1 MRCVRAR
8 PSLAVRW
15 RHTNRDRP
23 CEVCSCPYL
32 FQWRSQREPWMREAW
47 GAPSPD
53 KPLKYSERRWGRERG
68 RSIPFSEVTNEAPD
82 FRLGGQSGLSASVAR
97 TAALDPQRSSGR
109 IRGTGFMEYRRVP
122 TGLLRLDVEGLD
134 HLAPFFSFVSD
145 ELAEIG
151 GRANERR
158 AT

>member
-32 FQWRSQREPWMREAW
+32 FQWRSLREPWMREAW

-53 KPLKYSERRWGRERG
+53 KPPKQSESRWGRERG
-68 RSIPFSEVTNEAPD
+68 RSIPFSEVTSEASD

-97 TAALDPQRSSGR
+97 TAALDPTRTLAARICCDAQTRHFLQRCGRVQSSDLG
-109 IRGTGFMEYRRVP
+109 E
-122 TGLLRLDVEGLD
+122 
-134 HLAPFFSFVSD
+134 HA
-145 ELAEIG
+145 
-151 GRANERR
+151 
-158 AT
+158 